1 MPIKKAAK
9 KALRHS
15 KRRRVINRRVVD
27 KTRDSIK
34 KVRKFVTDGKMKE
47 AEEAVKKAVINLDR
61 GYSKGI
67 FKKNMVARSKS
78 RLHAALKKVA
88 KAAK

>member
-15 KRRRVINRRVVD
+15 KRRRVINLRVVT

-34 KVRKFVTDGKMKE
+34 KARKLIAASSKKE
-47 AEEAVKKAVINLDR
+47 AAEAVKKAIVNLDR
-61 GYSKGI
+61 GYAKGI
-67 FKKNMVARSKS
+67 FKKNAIARTKS
-78 RLHAALKKVA
+78 RLNAALA
-88 KAAK
+88 KLK

>member
-15 KRRRVINRRVVD
+15 KRRRAITLRVVD
-27 KTRDSIK
+27 KTKASIK
-34 KVRKFVTDGKMKE
+34 KVRKFVSDGKMKE
-47 AEEAVKKAVINLDR
+47 AEEAVKKAIVNLDR
-61 GYSKGI
+61 GYAKGI

-78 RLHAALKKVA
+78 RLHAALKKVS
-88 KAAK
+88 K

>member
-15 KRRRVINRRVVD
+15 KRRRAINLRVVD
-27 KTRDSIK
+27 KTKASIK

-47 AEEAVKKAVINLDR
+47 AEEAVKKAIVNLDR
-61 GYSKGI
+61 GYAKGI

-78 RLHAALKKVA
+78 RLHAALKKVS
-88 KAAK
+88 K

>member
-15 KRRRVINRRVVD
+15 KRRRAINLRVVD
-27 KTRDSIK
+27 KTKASIK

-47 AEEAVKKAVINLDR
+47 AEEAVKKAIVNLDR
-61 GYSKGI
+61 GYAKGI
-67 FKKNMVARSKS
+67 YKKNTIARTKS

-88 KAAK
+88 K